1 MMDGNKEATKELAA
15 TFRILFTTAVS
26 IVLLATNFQ
35 LRGQLVVVT
44 EWMYVGSL
52 ASLVGCC
59 LSCLILFL
67 LLVPKLYHEE
77 ADIPYQPS
85 VVRAGI
91 AAFATFA
98 AGATML
104 VGSQLTL
111 STT

>member
-1 MMDGNKEATKELAA
+1 
-15 TFRILFTTAVS
+15 
-26 IVLLATNFQ
+26 
-35 LRGQLVVVT
+35 
-44 EWMYVGSL
+44 
-52 ASLVGCC
+52 
-59 LSCLILFL
+59 L

-111 STT
+111 ATT